1 MLASAVACVP
11 TDPIP
16 EAERRIVV
24 EAVLDL
30 GTSRQVITLREIGGD
45 AGTDDFAINGASV
58 SITAPDGRVM
68 TAEEDTVLPGTYF
81 LDLVRQGVSLISG
94 GTYTLR
100 VVTALGQE
108 VTGMT
113 TIPQTSPVAIPA
125 EIPEFSRTRDTLRGS
140 WPRVRGAKSYYVSVN
155 ARLSY
160 APGYSEV
167 RYAAFVD
174 TAIVLHGTIEEFDGE
189 PAFTP
194 YDTAAV
200 VVGAV
205 DDNFY
210 TYYHAN
216 VDPFAGIPPSRL
228 QGALGVF
235 GAFVPVYR
243 RRVAVVE

>member
-1 MLASAVACVP
+1 VLSGVVACVP

-16 EAERRIVV
+16 EAERQIVV

-30 GTSRQVITLREIGGD
+30 GTSMQVVSIREIGGN
-45 AGTDDFAINGASV
+45 AGTDDVAMSGASV
-58 SITAPDGRVM
+58 SITASDG
-68 TAEEDTVLPGTYF
+68 TVLTAQESAAPGIYF
-81 LDLVRQGVSLISG
+81 VDLGRQSVSLISG

-125 EIPEFSRTRDTLRGS
+125 EIPEFSRSRDTLRGS
-140 WPRVRGAKSYYVSVN
+140 WPRVPGAKSYYVSVN

-174 TAIVLHGTIEEFDGE
+174 TAIALHGTIEEIDGG

-194 YDTAAV
+194 YDTATV

-228 QGALGVF
+228 QGALGFF
-235 GAFVPVYR
+235 GSIVPIYR

>member
-1 MLASAVACVP
+1 MALAGAVACVP
-11 TDPIP
+11 TEPIP
-16 EAERRIVV
+16 EPERRIVV
-24 EAVLDL
+24 EGMLDL
-30 GTSRQVITLREIGGD
+30 GTSLQVVTIREIGGS
-45 AGTDDFAINGASV
+45 AGTDAVVVSGASV
-58 SITAPDGRVM
+58 WITTPDGTVL
-68 TAEEDTVLPGTYF
+68 TAEEELARGTYVV
-81 LDLVRQGVSLISG
+81 DLSRQGVSLVPG

-113 TIPQTSPVAIPA
+113 TIPLASPVLRTS
-125 EIPEFSRTRDTLRGS
+125 EISEFSRSRDTLRAT
-140 WPRVRGAKSYYVSVN
+140 WARVPGAKSYYVSVN

-160 APGYSEV
+160 APGYTEE

-174 TAIVLHGTIEEFDGE
+174 TAMALHGTIEELDGG

-194 YDTAAV
+194 YDTATV

-235 GAFVPVYR
+235 GSFVPLYWR
-243 RRVAVVE
+243 RLAVVE